1 MTKIKNI
8 TLEFSCIEQKDSFD
22 KIEKGFFCDKC
33 SNIVIDFTDK
43 SFDELQTEISNSTR
57 PVCGVFKRSQL
68 SEQFIRYATATF
80 IATSALTIPS
90 YGQVKVDSALKA
102 IEHLEREIEEDTFFG
117 SIVEVQAEPIGGYKK
132 FFDAL
137 ANEIKYPNGLTI
149 RGKTFVQFTI
159 DTTGRMSDIKI
170 VKGLTDLADQEAI
183 RALKTLDYPFTPG
196 RQRNKPVKTKMVM
209 PVVFDK
215 GQNKRR

>member
-1 MTKIKNI
+1 MTKIKNV
-8 TLEFSCIEQKDSFD
+8 TLEFSCTEQKDSFD

-43 SFDELQTEISNSTR
+43 SFDELQRELSNLTR

-68 SEQFIRYATATF
+68 SEQFIRYAAATF

-90 YGQVKVDSALKA
+90 LGQVKVDSALQA
-102 IEHLEREIEEDTFFG
+102 SEHLEKEIEEDTFFG
-117 SIVEVQAEPIGGYKK
+117 SIVEIQAEPIGGYKK
-132 FFDAL
+132 FLEAL
-137 ANEIKYPNGLTI
+137 AKEIKYPNNLTV

-159 DTTGRMSDIKI
+159 DTTGRMSEIKI
-170 VKGLTDLADQEAI
+170 VKGLNELADQEAI

-196 RQRNKPVKTKMVM
+196 RQRNKPVKTRMVI
-209 PVVFDK
+209 PVVFDR
-215 GQNKRR
+215 GQR